1 MKQSDRRLQAKNARI
16 RSIPQTSER
25 ILEYARQG
33 QSKTVAPKRD
43 HVDRLVE
50 EWHREKPDL
59 DVSPMV
65 VVARLSRLS
74 RIFDRK
80 VEEVYATFGLN
91 QPQFAVLA
99 ALRRAGPPYRLT
111 PTELRRSLLVTS
123 GAITNRLDRLS
134 AAGLIVRVR
143 HPDDGRRVQVAL
155 TPAGM
160 RMVDAILV
168 PHYDNE
174 RRLLAPLL
182 PKDRARL
189 AALLR
194 RLLLA
199 FEGSNLD

>member
-1 MKQSDRRLQAKNARI
+1 MT
-16 RSIPQTSER
+16 PE
-25 ILEYARQG
+25 
-33 QSKTVAPKRD
+33 RD
-43 HVDRLVE
+43 HVDLLVE
-50 EWHREKPDL
+50 EWHRERPDL
-59 DVSPMV
+59 DVSPMA

-99 ALRRAGPPYRLT
+99 ALRRAGQPYRRT

-123 GAITNRLDRLS
+123 GAITNRLDRLDT
-134 AAGLIVRVR
+134 ARFIERVR

-155 TPAGM
+155 TPAGVQL
-160 RMVDAILV
+160 VDAILV

-182 PKDRARL
+182 SKDREQL

-199 FEGSNLD
+199 YENQPR